1 MIRSDQTPQ
10 LASFVT
16 EKQQCDSKGLLGRRK
31 LNSGLLY
38 TVIQLIR
45 MKLGVMNNYNG
56 RLKAIYEKQSR
67 VSAGTICEKG
77 LL

>member
-1 MIRSDQTPQ
+1 
-10 LASFVT
+10 
-16 EKQQCDSKGLLGRRK
+16 
-31 LNSGLLY
+31 
-38 TVIQLIR
+38 

-56 RLKAIYEKQSR
+56 RLKAIYEKQSC